1 MISLVTAD
9 NFNRAET
16 DLYFAT
22 AVEEAGGL
30 GKFFH
35 RRDVMPIDHQAVVRA
50 NRDTLYSSAV
60 FDLDAGPVTV
70 TLPDPAD
77 RFMSMMVIDEDQY
90 VSGVV
95 YGKGRY
101 TYTKD
106 RLGTRYIMIAVRTLV
121 NATDAADLKKARA
134 LQDAIIVGQSAH
146 GSLELPEWDKASER
160 KVREALLALG
170 ATVPDSRRMFGTR
183 NEVDPVRHLIGSAMA
198 WGGNPERDA
207 TYLNVTPEKNDGV
220 TPYLLTARDV
230 PVDGFWSISVYN
242 AQGYFEPNPFDTYTI
257 NNLTAKKNADE
268 SVTVHFGTCDG
279 ALDNCIPIMPGWNYT
294 VRLYRPRPEIL
305 HGTWTF
311 PQAQPAG

>member
-16 DLYFAT
+16 DLYFAS
-22 AVEEAGGL
+22 AANEAGGV

-35 RRDVMPIDHQAVVRA
+35 RRDVMPVDKQTVVRA

-70 TLPDPAD
+70 TLPDPGD

-90 VSGVV
+90 AAGVV
-95 YGKGRY
+95 YGRGRY

-106 RLGTRYIMIAVRTLV
+106 RLSTRYIMIAVRTLV
-121 NATDAADLKKARA
+121 NPTDPEDLRKARA
-134 LQDAIIVGQSAH
+134 LQDAILVGQSGH
-146 GSLELPEWDKASER
+146 GSLELPEWDTASER
-160 KVREALLALG
+160 RVREALLALG
-170 ATVPDSRRMFGTR
+170 ATVTDSRKMFGAR

-220 TPYLLTARDV
+220 TPYRLTVRDV

-242 AQGYFEPNPFDTYTI
+242 GQGYFEPNPFEAYTI
-257 NNLTAKKNADE
+257 NNLTAKKNADQ

-279 ALDNCIPIMPGWNYT
+279 ALDNCLPIMPGWNYT